1 MFDFEGSFNLTH
13 IRKKFNSELGMS
25 TLETRNDNGCDRIRS
40 YVIADSTTMFA
51 IINIC
56 TVLSNI

>member
-25 TLETRNDNGCDRIRS
+25 TLETRNDNGFDRIRT